1 MRRFLISDAFKPR
14 KGKKQVTVTKFL
26 GFSIAATAFLVLTA
40 CSSTPQNQSPQ
51 SQTQTST
58 PAATINPSSQA
69 MEHGNM
75 SGMDHSMMDH
85 SMMMDLGPADAE
97 YDLRFIDAMIPH
109 HRGAIDMANEALQKS
124 QRAEIKSLAQNII
137 EAQNREEN
145 ELMRNWRK
153 AWYPNA
159 PETPMAYNSQQGKTL
174 PMAAEQKNSMMMK
187 MDLGPADAEY
197 DLRFMNAM
205 IPHHQGAVVMAKDAL
220 TKSKRPEITKLAQD
234 IISSQEAEIKQMQ
247 QWKQTWY
254 EK

>member
-26 GFSIAATAFLVLTA
+26 GLSIAATAFLVLTA
-40 CSSTPQNQSPQ
+40 CSSTPQ

-58 PAATINPSSQA
+58 PAATTNPSSQA

-75 SGMDHSMMDH
+75 SGMDH

-159 PETPMAYNSQQGKTL
+159 SKTPMAYNSQQGKTL

-187 MDLGPADAEY
+187 MDLGPADAEF

-205 IPHHQGAVVMAKDAL
+205 IPHHQSAVVMAKDAL

-254 EK
+254 GK

>member
-1 MRRFLISDAFKPR
+1 
-14 KGKKQVTVTKFL
+14 
-26 GFSIAATAFLVLTA
+26 
-40 CSSTPQNQSPQ
+40 
-51 SQTQTST
+51 
-58 PAATINPSSQA
+58 
-69 MEHGNM
+69 M
-75 SGMDHSMMDH
+75 SGMDHSTMDH

-124 QRAEIKSLAQNII
+124 QRAEIKSLSQNII

-187 MDLGPADAEY
+187 MDLGPADAEF

-234 IISSQEAEIKQMQ
+234 IISAQEAEIKQLQ
-247 QWKQTWY
+247 QWKQAWY
-254 EK
+254 GK